1 MRVAVIQL
9 NSQNDWHA
17 NFAAAEAQIKA
28 AAATGATYALLPENF
43 AFFGS
48 EDDKRAHGG
57 EISAAAT
64 AFLAHAAKE
73 YVITITGGG
82 FPIAA
87 SSGKFYNSALT
98 FAPDGKLVHQYD
110 KLHLFDVSPGDSVSY
125 RESATT
131 ESGQGE
137 LSLIALPPFAFGM
150 TICYD
155 VRFAALYRKYAQ
167 LGANV
172 LCVPAAFTE
181 LTGRAHW
188 QTLLRAR
195 AIENTCYVLAAA
207 QVGAHGKRQTY
218 GHSMVIDPW
227 GEIVAEITS
236 ETPGFCIADLA
247 IERVDDVRRRMPSLY
262 HDRRRI

>member
-9 NSQNDWHA
+9 NSQSDWVA
-17 NFAAAEAQIKA
+17 NFVAAETQIKA
-28 AAATGATYALLPENF
+28 AAAAGAEYALLPENF

-48 EDDKRAHGG
+48 EEGKRTHGS

-64 AFLAHAAKE
+64 AFLAHTAKQ

-82 FPIAA
+82 LPMAA
-87 SSGKFYNSALT
+87 PSGKFYNTALT
-98 FAPDGKLVHQYD
+98 FAPDGNLIHRYD
-110 KLHLFDVSPGDSVSY
+110 KRHLFDATPGDSVSY

-137 LSLIALPPFAFGM
+137 LSLVALAPFSFGM

-155 VRFAALYRKYAQ
+155 VRFAALYRQYAQ

-188 QTLLRAR
+188 HTLLRAR

-207 QVGAHGKRQTY
+207 QVGTHGKRQTY
-218 GHSMVIDPW
+218 GHSMIIDPW
-227 GEIVAEITS
+227 GEVIAELTGGAL
-236 ETPGFCIADLA
+236 GFCVADLA
-247 IERVDDVRRRMPSLY
+247 IERVSDVRRRLPLMFTRL
-262 HDRRRI
+262 